1 MQTTTVKIEIT
12 VNTEDLGEFPPDSAS
27 PEEELYDYVS
37 YALTTD
43 WGHGPVKGDITVE
56 LIP

>member
-1 MQTTTVKIEIT
+1 MQTTTVKIEVT
-12 VNTEDLGEFPPDSAS
+12 VNTEDLGECGLQVS
-27 PEEELYDYVS
+27 PEEELYDYVA

-43 WGHGPVKGDITVE
+43 WGHGPVKGDLTVE